1 MTQRFMSPRLVT
13 QRLVTQ
19 RLSSSLSR
27 VTRLVVVVVLVA
39 CGASVSRAQQQPPSI
54 GYLHPCSVSPGESTG
69 LTIGG
74 YDWTPDMELF
84 VRGGGGKFELVAP
97 PSAVLIPDPP
107 YWFGKK
113 ARRTPLPL
121 PRESRAALTLPADTP
136 GGIVTW
142 QAANANGAT
151 AVGKVWVDR
160 LPKVI
165 ESAAHASPQP
175 LASLPIAVCGQIETI
190 EQIDRY
196 EFEAT
201 RSGPVTC
208 ELISRKLGST
218 MNGVVRVTDPSGKL
232 VAEAVDSAG
241 LDAKFTFG
249 VTAGI
254 RYTVAIHDLDF
265 GGDRSFVYRL
275 AIVPGAR
282 VTAAIPAAGR
292 RGEQGSVELI
302 GYGVATGEAKLES
315 VTKEFS
321 FPADPG
327 LAHFAIEFETPCGL
341 AEPFL
346 LPLSDAT
353 QIAAA
358 PSNATS
364 DPSSGA
370 AGAAL
375 PGVFEL
381 PVIPVGVTARFA
393 TPDAEHHYRLTGKK
407 GDRLAIQVL
416 AQRIG
421 SPLDPAVAVL
431 DAKGQ
436 EKAQA
441 DDSPGSTDPDLIF
454 EFPEDGPYT
463 LVVTDATTKGGQAD
477 AIYHLAIA
485 PDQPGFALR
494 ATEQLNL
501 PIGGKVSIDV
511 QAERRGKFDAP
522 IRVTLEGLPEGVS
535 APAEIVIPGGQ
546 SKVGVELNVAA
557 DAAADA
563 SLVSIFGEPSV
574 SEPSISGPIDGDKS
588 IRQGA
593 EPMLVALTIP
603 SPIEIDAEGKD
614 DVLKWPRGST
624 FPGPV
629 LIARKAGFDGDVV
642 LEMHSRQG
650 RHVMGI
656 AGPEVAVPP
665 GVDRFLYPVHL
676 PEWLETSR
684 TSRMVVNGVVRVA
697 DPKGNVR
704 HVLVK
709 QKNRMGFLPIG
720 ALLKLSAVEPLI
732 TLGGTAES
740 AGSADSARSAQTRVV
755 SIPLKVDR
763 AESIRQLDLAIELE
777 SHPMFTASP
786 ITIDPSPGEISV
798 PVRCD
803 VTAPGDYEITFR
815 ATAWQGKDFPVISR
829 ATVIL
834 VVDES
839 NAKKAI
845 NNPSP

>member
-1 MTQRFMSPRLVT
+1 
-13 QRLVTQ
+13 
-19 RLSSSLSR
+19 
-27 VTRLVVVVVLVA
+27 
-39 CGASVSRAQQQPPSI
+39 
-54 GYLHPCSVSPGESTG
+54 
-69 LTIGG
+69 
-74 YDWTPDMELF
+74 
-84 VRGGGGKFELVAP
+84 
-97 PSAVLIPDPP
+97 
-107 YWFGKK
+107 
-113 ARRTPLPL
+113 
-121 PRESRAALTLPADTP
+121 
-136 GGIVTW
+136 
-142 QAANANGAT
+142 
-151 AVGKVWVDR
+151 
-160 LPKVI
+160 
-165 ESAAHASPQP
+165 
-175 LASLPIAVCGQIETI
+175 
-190 EQIDRY
+190 
-196 EFEAT
+196 
-201 RSGPVTC
+201 
-208 ELISRKLGST
+208 
-218 MNGVVRVTDPSGKL
+218 
-232 VAEAVDSAG
+232 
-241 LDAKFTFG
+241 
-249 VTAGI
+249 
-254 RYTVAIHDLDF
+254 
-265 GGDRSFVYRL
+265 
-275 AIVPGAR
+275 
-282 VTAAIPAAGR
+282 
-292 RGEQGSVELI
+292 
-302 GYGVATGEAKLES
+302 
-315 VTKEFS
+315 
-321 FPADPG
+321 
-327 LAHFAIEFETPCGL
+327 
-341 AEPFL
+341 L

-364 DPSSGA
+364 GAASGA

-393 TPDAEHHYRLTGKK
+393 TPDAEHRYRLTGKK
-407 GDRLAIQVL
+407 GDRLAIRVL

-441 DDSPGSTDPDLIF
+441 DDSPGSTDPDLTF

-477 AIYHLAIA
+477 AIYHLEIA

-511 QAERRGKFDAP
+511 HAERRGKFDAP

-563 SLVSIFGEPSV
+563 SLVSIFGESSVSEPSISGPSV
-574 SEPSISGPIDGDKS
+574 SEPSISGPSDGDKS

-665 GVDRFLYPVHL
+665 GVTRFLYPVHL

-732 TLGGTAES
+732 SLGGTAES
-740 AGSADSARSAQTRVV
+740 AESAGSAGSAGSAQTRVV

-763 AESIRQLDLAIELE
+763 AESIRQLDLTIELE
-777 SHPMFTASP
+777 PHPMFTASP
-786 ITIDPSPGEISV
+786 VTIDTSAGELSV

-815 ATAWQGKDFPVISR
+815 ATGWQGKDFPVISR

>member
-1 MTQRFMSPRLVT
+1 
-13 QRLVTQ
+13 
-19 RLSSSLSR
+19 
-27 VTRLVVVVVLVA
+27 
-39 CGASVSRAQQQPPSI
+39 
-54 GYLHPCSVSPGESTG
+54 
-69 LTIGG
+69 
-74 YDWTPDMELF
+74 
-84 VRGGGGKFELVAP
+84 
-97 PSAVLIPDPP
+97 
-107 YWFGKK
+107 
-113 ARRTPLPL
+113 
-121 PRESRAALTLPADTP
+121 
-136 GGIVTW
+136 
-142 QAANANGAT
+142 
-151 AVGKVWVDR
+151 
-160 LPKVI
+160 
-165 ESAAHASPQP
+165 
-175 LASLPIAVCGQIETI
+175 
-190 EQIDRY
+190 
-196 EFEAT
+196 
-201 RSGPVTC
+201 
-208 ELISRKLGST
+208 
-218 MNGVVRVTDPSGKL
+218 
-232 VAEAVDSAG
+232 
-241 LDAKFTFG
+241 
-249 VTAGI
+249 
-254 RYTVAIHDLDF
+254 
-265 GGDRSFVYRL
+265 L
-275 AIVPGAR
+275 AIR
-282 VTAAIPAAGR
+282 
-292 RGEQGSVELI
+292 
-302 GYGVATGEAKLES
+302 
-315 VTKEFS
+315 
-321 FPADPG
+321 
-327 LAHFAIEFETPCGL
+327 
-341 AEPFL
+341 
-346 LPLSDAT
+346 
-353 QIAAA
+353 
-358 PSNATS
+358 
-364 DPSSGA
+364 
-370 AGAAL
+370 
-375 PGVFEL
+375 
-381 PVIPVGVTARFA
+381 
-393 TPDAEHHYRLTGKK
+393 
-407 GDRLAIQVL
+407 VL

-431 DAKGQ
+431 DANGQ

-563 SLVSIFGEPSV
+563 SLVSIFGESSVSEPSISGPSVSEPSISGPSV
-574 SEPSISGPIDGDKS
+574 SEPSISGPIGGDKS

-732 TLGGTAES
+732 SLGGTAES
-740 AGSADSARSAQTRVV
+740 PSV

-763 AESIRQLDLAIELE
+763 AESIRQLDLTIELE
-777 SHPMFTASP
+777 PHPMFTASP
-786 ITIDPSPGEISV
+786 VTIDTSAGELSV

-815 ATAWQGKDFPVISR
+815 ATGWQGKDFPVISR

>member
-1 MTQRFMSPRLVT
+1 MTQRLMA
-13 QRLVTQ
+13 QRLMTPSFMMQ
-19 RLSSSLSR
+19 RLSRSVSR
-27 VTRLVVVVVLVA
+27 MTRLVVVVLVA
-39 CGASVSRAQQQPPSI
+39 GGASGSWGQQQPPSI
-54 GYLHPCSVSPGESTG
+54 GYLHPCSVSPGGSTE

-84 VRGGGGKFELVAP
+84 LRGGGGKFELVGP

-121 PRESRAALTLPADTP
+121 PREFRAVLTLPADTP
-136 GGIVTW
+136 SGIVTW

-151 AVGKVWVDR
+151 AIGKVWVDR

-165 ESAAHASPQP
+165 ESAAHVTPQR
-175 LASLPIAVCGQIETI
+175 LASLPVAVCGQIETI

-292 RGEQGSVELI
+292 RGEKGSLELI
-302 GYGVATGEAKLES
+302 GYGLATGEAKLES

-327 LAHFAIEFETPCGL
+327 LDHFAIDFETPCGL

-346 LPLSDAT
+346 LPLSDAI
-353 QIAAA
+353 QIAASHGKA
-358 PSNATS
+358 AS
-364 DPSSGA
+364 DPASGA
-370 AGAAL
+370 AAAL
-375 PGVFEL
+375 PGVIEL
-381 PVIPVGVTARFA
+381 PAIPVGVTANFL
-393 TPDAEHHYRLTGKK
+393 TPDAEHHYRFTGKK
-407 GDRLAIQVL
+407 GDRLAIRVL

-441 DDSPGSTDPDLIF
+441 DDSPGSTDPELIF
-454 EFPEDGPYT
+454 ELPEDGTYT
-463 LVVTDATTKGGQAD
+463 LVVTDATTKGGRAD
-477 AIYHLAIA
+477 AIYQLAIA

-494 ATEQLNL
+494 AAEQLNL
-501 PIGGKVSIDV
+501 AIGGKVSIDV

-522 IRVTLEGLPEGVS
+522 IRVTLEGLPAGVT
-535 APAEIVIPGGQ
+535 APAEIVIPSGQ

-563 SLVSIFGEPSV
+563 SLVSIVGESSVGESSVAQPSV
-574 SEPSISGPIDGDKS
+574 SGAIGGGAITEDKS

-629 LIARKAGFDGDVV
+629 LIERKGEFDGDVV

-665 GVDRFLYPVHL
+665 GVGRFLYPVHL

-732 TLGGTAES
+732 SLS
-740 AGSADSARSAQTRVV
+740 GSGDSAKSAQPRIV

-763 AESIRQLDLAIELE
+763 AESIRELDLTIELE
-777 SHPMFTASP
+777 PHPMFTASS
-786 ITIDPSPGEISV
+786 ITIDKSTGELSV
-798 PVRCD
+798 PVRYD
-803 VTAPGDYEITFR
+803 VTAPGEYELTFR

-829 ATVIL
+829 ASVTLIL
-834 VVDES
+834 DTAE
-839 NAKKAI
+839 
-845 NNPSP
+845 

>member
-1 MTQRFMSPRLVT
+1 
-13 QRLVTQ
+13 
-19 RLSSSLSR
+19 
-27 VTRLVVVVVLVA
+27 
-39 CGASVSRAQQQPPSI
+39 
-54 GYLHPCSVSPGESTG
+54 
-69 LTIGG
+69 
-74 YDWTPDMELF
+74 
-84 VRGGGGKFELVAP
+84 
-97 PSAVLIPDPP
+97 
-107 YWFGKK
+107 
-113 ARRTPLPL
+113 
-121 PRESRAALTLPADTP
+121 
-136 GGIVTW
+136 
-142 QAANANGAT
+142 
-151 AVGKVWVDR
+151 
-160 LPKVI
+160 
-165 ESAAHASPQP
+165 
-175 LASLPIAVCGQIETI
+175 
-190 EQIDRY
+190 
-196 EFEAT
+196 
-201 RSGPVTC
+201 
-208 ELISRKLGST
+208 
-218 MNGVVRVTDPSGKL
+218 
-232 VAEAVDSAG
+232 
-241 LDAKFTFG
+241 
-249 VTAGI
+249 
-254 RYTVAIHDLDF
+254 
-265 GGDRSFVYRL
+265 
-275 AIVPGAR
+275 
-282 VTAAIPAAGR
+282 
-292 RGEQGSVELI
+292 
-302 GYGVATGEAKLES
+302 
-315 VTKEFS
+315 
-321 FPADPG
+321 
-327 LAHFAIEFETPCGL
+327 
-341 AEPFL
+341 
-346 LPLSDAT
+346 
-353 QIAAA
+353 
-358 PSNATS
+358 
-364 DPSSGA
+364 
-370 AGAAL
+370 
-375 PGVFEL
+375 
-381 PVIPVGVTARFA
+381 VTARFA

-431 DAKGQ
+431 DANGQ
-436 EKAQA
+436 EKALA

-477 AIYHLAIA
+477 AIYHLEIA

-563 SLVSIFGEPSV
+563 SLVSIFGESSVAQPSSSEPSV
-574 SEPSISGPIDGDKS
+574 SGAIGGGPIDGDKS

-732 TLGGTAES
+732 SLGGTADS
-740 AGSADSARSAQTRVV
+740 AGSAQTRVV

-763 AESIRQLDLAIELE
+763 AESIRELDLTIELE
-777 SHPMFTASP
+777 PHPMFTASP
-786 ITIDPSPGEISV
+786 ITIDTSAGELSV

-815 ATAWQGKDFPVISR
+815 ATGWQGKDFPVISR

>member
-1 MTQRFMSPRLVT
+1 
-13 QRLVTQ
+13 
-19 RLSSSLSR
+19 
-27 VTRLVVVVVLVA
+27 
-39 CGASVSRAQQQPPSI
+39 
-54 GYLHPCSVSPGESTG
+54 
-69 LTIGG
+69 
-74 YDWTPDMELF
+74 
-84 VRGGGGKFELVAP
+84 
-97 PSAVLIPDPP
+97 
-107 YWFGKK
+107 
-113 ARRTPLPL
+113 
-121 PRESRAALTLPADTP
+121 
-136 GGIVTW
+136 
-142 QAANANGAT
+142 
-151 AVGKVWVDR
+151 
-160 LPKVI
+160 
-165 ESAAHASPQP
+165 
-175 LASLPIAVCGQIETI
+175 
-190 EQIDRY
+190 
-196 EFEAT
+196 
-201 RSGPVTC
+201 
-208 ELISRKLGST
+208 
-218 MNGVVRVTDPSGKL
+218 
-232 VAEAVDSAG
+232 
-241 LDAKFTFG
+241 
-249 VTAGI
+249 
-254 RYTVAIHDLDF
+254 
-265 GGDRSFVYRL
+265 
-275 AIVPGAR
+275 
-282 VTAAIPAAGR
+282 
-292 RGEQGSVELI
+292 
-302 GYGVATGEAKLES
+302 
-315 VTKEFS
+315 
-321 FPADPG
+321 
-327 LAHFAIEFETPCGL
+327 
-341 AEPFL
+341 L

-364 DPSSGA
+364 GAASGA

-407 GDRLAIQVL
+407 GDRLAIRVL

-431 DAKGQ
+431 DANGQ

-546 SKVGVELNVAA
+546 AKVGVELNVAA

-563 SLVSIFGEPSV
+563 SLVSIFGESSV
-574 SEPSISGPIDGDKS
+574 SEPSISGPSASEPSISGPSDCDKS

-732 TLGGTAES
+732 SLGETAES
-740 AGSADSARSAQTRVV
+740 PSV
-755 SIPLKVDR
+755 SIPLKIDR
-763 AESIRQLDLAIELE
+763 AESIRQLDLTIELE
-777 SHPMFTASP
+777 PHPMFTASP
-786 ITIDPSPGEISV
+786 ITIDTSAGELSV

-815 ATAWQGKDFPVISR
+815 ATGWQGKDFPVISR

>member
-27 VTRLVVVVVLVA
+27 VTRLAIAFVMIA
-39 CGASVSRAQQQPPSI
+39 GGSSVSRSQQQPPSI

-84 VRGGGGKFELVAP
+84 VRGGMGKFELVAP

-136 GGIVTW
+136 IGIVTW

-151 AVGKVWVDR
+151 AIGKVWVDR

-165 ESAAHASPQP
+165 ESAAHVSPQP

-292 RGEQGSVELI
+292 RGELGSVELI

-327 LAHFAIEFETPCGL
+327 LAHFAIDFETPCGL

-364 DPSSGA
+364 GAASGA

-431 DAKGQ
+431 DANGQ

-563 SLVSIFGEPSV
+563 SLVSIFGESSVSEPSISGPSV
-574 SEPSISGPIDGDKS
+574 SEPSISGPIGGDKS

-732 TLGGTAES
+732 SLGGTAES
-740 AGSADSARSAQTRVV
+740 PSV

-763 AESIRQLDLAIELE
+763 AESIRQLDLTIELE
-777 SHPMFTASP
+777 PHPMFTASP
-786 ITIDPSPGEISV
+786 VTIDTSAGELSV

-815 ATAWQGKDFPVISR
+815 ATGWQGKDFPVISR

>member
-1 MTQRFMSPRLVT
+1 M
-13 QRLVTQ
+13 
-19 RLSSSLSR
+19 
-27 VTRLVVVVVLVA
+27 TRLVVVVVLVA

-54 GYLHPCSVSPGESTG
+54 GYLHPCSVSPGESTE

-74 YDWTPDMELF
+74 YDWTADMELF
-84 VRGGGGKFELVAP
+84 VRGGGGKFELVGP

-121 PRESRAALTLPADTP
+121 PREFRAAMTLPADTP
-136 GGIVTW
+136 SGIVTW

-151 AVGKVWVDR
+151 AIGKVWVDR

-175 LASLPIAVCGQIETI
+175 LPSLPIAVCGQIETI

-232 VAEAVDSAG
+232 IAEAVDSAG

-282 VTAAIPAAGR
+282 VTTAIPAAGR

-327 LAHFAIEFETPCGL
+327 LAHFAIDFETPCGL

-358 PSNATS
+358 PSSATS
-364 DPSSGA
+364 DPASHPA
-370 AGAAL
+370 RVAL
-375 PGVFEL
+375 PGVIEL

-393 TPDAEHHYRLTGKK
+393 TPDAEHHYRLMGKK

-421 SPLDPAVAVL
+421 SPLDPAVVVL

-477 AIYHLAIA
+477 AIYHLEIA

-511 QAERRGKFDAP
+511 HAERRGKFDAP
-522 IRVTLEGLPEGVS
+522 IRVTLEGLPEGVT
-535 APAEIVIPGGQ
+535 APAEIVIPSGQ

-563 SLVSIFGEPSV
+563 SLVSIFGESSV
-574 SEPSISGPIDGDKS
+574 SGPSIAEPKVSEAVDGGAIDGDKS

-656 AGPEVAVPP
+656 AGPEVAVPT

-732 TLGGTAES
+732 SLGGTADS
-740 AGSADSARSAQTRVV
+740 AGSAGSAQTRVV

-763 AESIRQLDLAIELE
+763 AESIRELDLTIELE
-777 SHPMFTASP
+777 PHPMFTASP
-786 ITIDPSPGEISV
+786 ITIDTSAGELSV

-834 VVDES
+834 GFDES
-839 NAKKAI
+839 NTNKAA
-845 NNPSP
+845 NSPSP

>member
-1 MTQRFMSPRLVT
+1 
-13 QRLVTQ
+13 
-19 RLSSSLSR
+19 
-27 VTRLVVVVVLVA
+27 VVVVVVVVA

-54 GYLHPCSVSPGESTG
+54 GYLHPCSVSPGESTE

-84 VRGGGGKFELVAP
+84 LRGGGGKFELVAP

-121 PRESRAALTLPADTP
+121 PREFRAALTLPADTP

-151 AVGKVWVDR
+151 AIGKVWVDR

-292 RGEQGSVELI
+292 RGEKGSVELI

-327 LAHFAIEFETPCGL
+327 LAHFAIDFETPCGL

-358 PSNATS
+358 PSIATS
-364 DPSSGA
+364 DPASDP

-375 PGVFEL
+375 PGVIEL

-431 DAKGQ
+431 DANGQ
-436 EKAQA
+436 EKALA

-522 IRVTLEGLPEGVS
+522 IRVTVEGLPEGVS

-563 SLVSIFGEPSV
+563 SLVSIFGESSVAQPSSSEPSV
-574 SEPSISGPIDGDKS
+574 SGAIGGGPIDGGPIGGGAIGGGPIDGDKS

-732 TLGGTAES
+732 SLGGTADS
-740 AGSADSARSAQTRVV
+740 AGSAQTRVV

-763 AESIRQLDLAIELE
+763 AESIRELDLTIELE
-777 SHPMFTASP
+777 PHPMFTASP
-786 ITIDPSPGEISV
+786 ITIDTSAGELSV

-815 ATAWQGKDFPVISR
+815 ATAWQGKDFPIISR

-834 VVDES
+834 GFDES
-839 NAKKAI
+839 NTNKAA
-845 NNPSP
+845 NSPSP

>member
-1 MTQRFMSPRLVT
+1 MTQRLMA
-13 QRLVTQ
+13 QRLMAPSFMTQ
-19 RLSSSLSR
+19 QLSR
-27 VTRLVVVVVLVA
+27 NVSWMTRLVVVVVLVA
-39 CGASVSRAQQQPPSI
+39 GGASGSWGQQQPPSI
-54 GYLHPCSVSPGESTG
+54 GYLHPCSVSPGESTE

-84 VRGGGGKFELVAP
+84 LRGGEGKFELVGP

-121 PRESRAALTLPADTP
+121 PREFRAALTLAADAP
-136 GGIVTW
+136 SGIVTW

-151 AVGKVWVDR
+151 TIGKVWVDR

-165 ESAAHASPQP
+165 ESAAHVTPQR
-175 LASLPIAVCGQIETI
+175 LASLPVAVCGQIETI

-218 MNGVVRVTDPSGKL
+218 MNGVIRVTDPTGKL
-232 VAEAVDSAG
+232 IAEAVDSAG

-292 RGEQGSVELI
+292 RGEKGSLELI
-302 GYGVATGEAKLES
+302 GYGLATGEAKLES
-315 VTKEFS
+315 VTREFS

-327 LAHFAIEFETPCGL
+327 VEHFAIDFETPCGL

-346 LPLSDAT
+346 LPLSDAP
-353 QIAAA
+353 QIAA
-358 PSNATS
+358 SHGNTTS
-364 DPSSGA
+364 DLASGA
-370 AGAAL
+370 AAAL
-375 PGVFEL
+375 PGVIEL
-381 PVIPVGVTARFA
+381 PAIPVGMTVRFL
-393 TPDAEHHYRLTGKK
+393 TPDAEHHYRFTGKK

-431 DAKGQ
+431 DANRQ

-477 AIYHLAIA
+477 AVYHLAIA
-485 PDQPGFALR
+485 TDQPGFALR
-494 ATEQLNL
+494 AAEQLNL
-501 PIGGKVSIDV
+501 AIGGKVSIDV

-522 IRVTLEGLPEGVS
+522 IRVTLEGLPAGVS
-535 APAEIVIPGGQ
+535 APPEIVIPSGQ
-546 SKVGVELNVAA
+546 SKVGVELKVAA
-557 DAAADA
+557 DAAAAA
-563 SLVSIFGEPSV
+563 SLVSIVGESSVGQPS
-574 SEPSISGPIDGDKS
+574 SSGAIDADKS
-588 IRQGA
+588 IRQVA

-629 LIARKAGFDGDVV
+629 LIERKGAFDGDVV

-709 QKNRMGFLPIG
+709 QKNRMGFLPTG

-732 TLGGTAES
+732 SLGGTA
-740 AGSADSARSAQTRVV
+740 DSAESAQTRVV

-763 AESIRQLDLAIELE
+763 AESIRKLDLTIELE
-777 SHPMFTASP
+777 PHPMFTASL
-786 ITIDPSPGEISV
+786 ITIDTSTGELSV
-798 PVRCD
+798 PVRYD

-829 ATVIL
+829 ATVTL
-834 VVDES
+834 TLDA
-839 NAKKAI
+839 AK
-845 NNPSP
+845 